1 MLDALKNGT
10 GPYPRSLYGTDPTIV
25 NIDYD
30 KTAIYDAS
38 NLCAKLGERTD
49 GMVFE
54 CQDAANLTFSLE
66 TFDVVFL
73 AALVGA
79 TQEEKELLLLKIVDK
94 MTPGRLVVIRTAH
107 SLRTV
112 LYPEFDYLT
121 KAITERLEVK
131 FVVHPHNEVV
141 NSVVVGKVRV
151 NASDKVAEL

>member
-10 GPYPRSLYGTDPTIV
+10 GPYPRTQYGGDPTIV

-30 KTAIYDAS
+30 KTAILNS
-38 NLCAKLGERTD
+38 RNLCVKLGERTER
-49 GMVFE
+49 MLLE
-54 CQDAANLTFSLE
+54 CQDAGNLSFSLK

-73 AALVGA
+73 AALVGS
-79 TQEEKELLLLKIVDK
+79 TQAEKEELLLKIVDK
-94 MTPGRLVVIRTAH
+94 MTPGSLVVIRTAH
-107 SLRTV
+107 SLRTL

-151 NASDKVAEL
+151 RINDRDM